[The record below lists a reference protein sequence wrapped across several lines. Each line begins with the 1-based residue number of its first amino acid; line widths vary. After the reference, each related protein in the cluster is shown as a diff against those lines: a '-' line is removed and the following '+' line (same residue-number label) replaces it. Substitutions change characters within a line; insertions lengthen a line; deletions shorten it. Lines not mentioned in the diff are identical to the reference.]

1 MTAKVILNP
10 YAGRWT
16 AAKRQT
22 EVESALRE
30 AGIDY
35 ELAVT
40 EHPGHGTVLAS
51 QAVREG
57 FSPIIA
63 AGGDGSISEV
73 VNGIVNELEEQDA
86 NELPPFGILPL
97 GSANDLV
104 VNLGLPTEIA
114 EAAQVIGAGN
124 IQLMDLGQVSFGNN
138 LRTRVFDNNSAIGL
152 EPSITLI
159 QERISWLRGVLRYI
173 VATLIG
179 IAQNPQ
185 WRMRIEW
192 DNGEYYGPITLVT
205 VGINPLTGGVFYMTP
220 HADPFDGLLTFVY
233 GSMPTRLQILR
244 LLPRTMKP
252 TEGNYIEHPDIH
264 EVHSPWLRIQSDT
277 PTPLHA
283 DGEIQ
288 SEDVQ
293 NLEYKILPGRL
304 PILMINKDEVMA
316 SIT

>member
-40 EHPGHGTVLAS
+40 EHSGHGTVLAS

-57 FSPIIA
+57 FSHIIA

-124 IQLMDLGQVSFGNN
+124 IQLMDLGQVSFDNN

-288 SEDVQ
+288 SEDVR